1 MIYFDERFFNLITF
15 CSSMLEWTACIL
27 FINSFMKKKVPKF
40 KFNLFF
46 TFLIILIFG
55 VKFCNYIVAGE
66 IEIHQNHTIMI
77 RIICKVVV
85 VLLSLLFMKL
95 VYNLNASHMLCIII
109 PVLLLCTSNVLH
121 LLVDFLT
128 KIVISDYRWLFTL
141 ILMAII
147 DFIFVTGLYFSSKS
161 LSKKELIYYKK
172 DIVII
177 LSSFSV
183 SLLVLSFF
191 NILLL
196 RLNQLFIKEL
206 AVIVLCVATVLI
218 MDIIVLQLLLRTAS
232 HNHQLKEN
240 EIKLIGKNL
249 KNQYTKNIKEQDENF
264 RRMRH
269 DFKHH
274 MCVIDT
280 LLDENKISEAKNYIK
295 DYIGSI
301 SANIYVDTGNEY
313 LNAILNSKITYA
325 KRNGINI
332 TSVITG
338 EIKGISNID
347 MCNLIGNLIDNA
359 IEGCANTQDKN
370 IVVKILSEETF
381 IRISVSNSISSSVL
395 KDNAN
400 LKTSKSDSENHGFG
414 TKTIKNIASK
424 YNGYADYFEED
435 NKFFANITLVKN

>member
-15 CSSMLEWTACIL
+15 FSSMLEWTACIL

-40 KFNLFF
+40 KFNLIF
-46 TFLIILIFG
+46 TFLIILILS
-55 VKFCNYIVAGE
+55 VKFSNYIVAGE
-66 IEIHQNHTIMI
+66 IEIHQKHTVII
-77 RIICKVVV
+77 RIICKIVV
-85 VLLSLLFMKL
+85 VLLSFLFMKS
-95 VYNLNASHMLCIII
+95 VYNLNTNHMLCIII

-121 LLVDFLT
+121 LLVDFLAN
-128 KIVISDYRWLFTL
+128 IVISDYRWLFTL

-147 DFIFVTGLYFSSKS
+147 DFIFVAGLYFSSKS
-161 LSKKELIYYKK
+161 ISKKELIYHKK
-172 DIVII
+172 DIVMI
-177 LSSFSV
+177 LSSFFV
-183 SLLVLSFF
+183 SLVILCFF
-191 NILLL
+191 NVLLL
-196 RLNQLFIKEL
+196 KLNQLFIRGL
-206 AVIVLCVATVLI
+206 VVIILSVITVLI
-218 MDIIVLQLLLRTAS
+218 MDIIVLQLLLKTA
-232 HNHQLKEN
+232 NNNYKLKEN

-264 RRMRH
+264 RRLRH

-274 MCVIDT
+274 MCVIDA

-332 TSVITG
+332 TSVIAG
-338 EIKGISNID
+338 EINGISNID
-347 MCNLIGNLIDNA
+347 MCNLMGNLIDNA
-359 IEGCANTQDKN
+359 IEGCADTQEKN

-381 IRISVSNSISSSVL
+381 IRISVSNTISSSVL
-395 KDNAN
+395 KDNVN
-400 LKTSKSDSENHGFG
+400 LKTSKSDSDNHGFG
-414 TKTIKNIASK
+414 TKTIKNIANK
-424 YNGYADYFEED
+424 YNGYADYFEEE